1 MGIRIFLL
9 IAFMWVFIGCN
20 AQNDSRE
27 HNDKLKSQSIVA
39 IKEAAIKGQIKGME
53 VPLKST
59 YSKVVE
65 VYGEP
70 KGISNEECWTYSFGH
85 SKSEAGFYFS
95 HDSCGEEH
103 NVLKPETILNKIS
116 VPVESLQIQM
126 TAEDV
131 KLALGK
137 PYKEYWNEAYDGYSL
152 IYDLDQYHLVFF
164 AKEKTDPIN
173 ISRVQV
179 ISIS

>member
-1 MGIRIFLL
+1 
-9 IAFMWVFIGCN
+9 MWVLIGCN

-27 HNDKLKSQSIVA
+27 HNDKSNSQSIVA
-39 IKEAAIKGQIKGME
+39 IKEAAIKGQMKGME

-70 KGISNEECWTYSFGH
+70 KEISNEECWTYSH
-85 SKSEAGFYFS
+85 DHPKTKANFYFNY
-95 HDSCGEEH
+95 DSCANGL
-103 NVLKPETILNKIS
+103 NVLKPEAIVNKIS
-116 VPVESLQIQM
+116 VPVESLDIQM

-137 PYKEYWNEAYDGYSL
+137 PNKEFWDEAYDGYYL
-152 IYDLDQYHLVFF
+152 IYELDQSQLVFF
-164 AKEKTDPIN
+164 AKENTDPIN

-179 ISIS
+179 ITS